1 MAYKKDVISIRN
13 GDILEIT
20 KSKRLPVKNR
30 LRCIKMNT
38 TSEQQEKRNIK
49 YATNLLR
56 LLLLQNFNENDLY
69 CILTYDKPVSGE
81 EAKKHLAN
89 FRKRLQRLAKKLDV
103 EAKYIAVTEIG
114 EKSRIHHHIII
125 HSSKNI
131 INMAR
136 IRELWKN
143 GFVKIRKYSGTLQEA
158 ENIANYFIKKNS
170 NAFYLLPHIYKKRWN
185 SSQNLQ
191 KPQRSTAVIH
201 HKNWRVQPKTKKG
214 YYLDTHSIIN
224 GFYTFESGI
233 EYEYQFYR
241 LIRIHPKNRQSK

>member
-30 LRCIKMNT
+30 LRNNKMNT

-69 CILTYDKPVSGE
+69 CTLTYDKPVAGE

-103 EAKYIAVTEIG
+103 EAKYIVVTEIG
-114 EKSRIHHHIII
+114 GKNKIHHHIII
-125 HSSKNI
+125 HTSRNI
-131 INMAR
+131 IKVSH
-136 IRELWKN
+136 IRDIWKN
-143 GFVKIRKYSGTLQEA
+143 GFVKIKLYGGTLQDA
-158 ENIANYFIKKNS
+158 ENLANYFIKKNR
-170 NAFYLLPHIYKKRWN
+170 NVLPNIYKKRWN

-201 HKNWRVQPKTKKG
+201 HKTWKIQPKTKKG

-224 GFYTFESGI
+224 GFYEFDSGI

-241 LIRIHPKNRQSK
+241 LIRIKPPKSK

>member
-1 MAYKKDVISIRN
+1 MAYKKEVIDIKE
-13 GDILEIT
+13 GYILEIT
-20 KSKRLPVKNR
+20 KTKRLPVKNR
-30 LRCIKMNT
+30 LRNNKMNT

-69 CILTYDKPVSGE
+69 CTLTYDKPVSGE

-103 EAKYIAVTEIG
+103 EAKYIVVTEIG
-114 EKSRIHHHIII
+114 GKNKIHHHIII
-125 HSSKNI
+125 HTSRNI
-131 INMAR
+131 IKVSH
-136 IRELWKN
+136 IRDIWKN
-143 GFVKIRKYSGTLQEA
+143 GFVKIKLYGGTLQDA
-158 ENIANYFIKKNS
+158 ENLASYFIKKNR
-170 NAFYLLPHIYKKRWN
+170 NAFYVLPNIYKKRWN

-201 HKNWRVQPKTKKG
+201 HKTWKIQPKTKKG

-224 GFYTFESGI
+224 GFYEFDSGI

-241 LIRIHPKNRQSK
+241 LIRIKPPKSK

>member
-1 MAYKKDVISIRN
+1 MAYKKEVIDIKE
-13 GDILEIT
+13 GYILEIT
-20 KSKRLPVKNR
+20 KTKRLPAKNR

-49 YATNLLR
+49 YAINLLR

-69 CILTYDKPVSGE
+69 CTLTYDKPVTGE

-103 EAKYIAVTEIG
+103 EAKYIVVTEIG
-114 EKSRIHHHIII
+114 GKNKIHHHIII
-125 HSSKNI
+125 HTSRNI
-131 INMAR
+131 IKVSH
-136 IRELWKN
+136 IRDIWKN
-143 GFVKIRKYSGTLQEA
+143 GFVKIKLYGGTLQDA
-158 ENIANYFIKKNS
+158 ENLANYFIKKNI
-170 NAFYLLPHIYKKRWN
+170 NAFYILPNIYKKRWN

-201 HKNWRVQPKTKKG
+201 HKTWKIQPKTKKG

-224 GFYTFESGI
+224 GFYEFDSGV

-241 LIRIHPKNRQSK
+241 LIRIKPPKSK

>member
-1 MAYKKDVISIRN
+1 MAYRKDEISIRN

-69 CILTYDKPVSGE
+69 CTLTYDKPVAGE

-89 FRKRLQRLAKKLDV
+89 FRKRLQRLAQKLNIDV
-103 EAKYIAVTEIG
+103 KYIAVTEIG
-114 EKSRIHHHIII
+114 GKNKIHHHIII
-125 HSSKNI
+125 HTSKNI
-131 INMAR
+131 IKVSH
-136 IRELWKN
+136 IRDIWKN
-143 GFVKIRKYSGTLQEA
+143 GFVKIKLYGGTLQDA
-158 ENIANYFIKKNS
+158 ESLANYFIKKNR
-170 NAFYLLPHIYKKRWN
+170 NAFYILPNIYKKRWN

-201 HKNWRVQPKTKKG
+201 HKIWKIQPKTKKG

-224 GFYTFESGI
+224 GFYEFDSGI

-241 LIRIHPKNRQSK
+241 LIRIKPPKSK

>member
-1 MAYKKDVISIRN
+1 MAYKKEVIDIKE
-13 GDILEIT
+13 GYILEIT
-20 KSKRLPVKNR
+20 KTKRLPAKNR

-49 YATNLLR
+49 YAINLLR

-69 CILTYDKPVSGE
+69 CTLTYDKPVTGE

-103 EAKYIAVTEIG
+103 EAKYIVVTEIG
-114 EKSRIHHHIII
+114 GKNKIHHHIII
-125 HSSKNI
+125 HTSRNI
-131 INMAR
+131 IKVSH
-136 IRELWKN
+136 IRDIWKN
-143 GFVKIRKYSGTLQEA
+143 GFVKIKLYGGTLQDA
-158 ENIANYFIKKNS
+158 ENLANYFIKKNR
-170 NAFYLLPHIYKKRWN
+170 NAFYILPNIYKKRWN

-201 HKNWRVQPKTKKG
+201 HKTWKIQPKTKKG
-214 YYLDTHSIIN
+214 YEFD
-224 GFYTFESGI
+224 SGV

-241 LIRIHPKNRQSK
+241 LIRIKPPKSK

>member
-1 MAYKKDVISIRN
+1 MAYKKEVIDIKE
-13 GDILEIT
+13 GYILEIT
-20 KSKRLPVKNR
+20 KTKRLPVKNR

-49 YATNLLR
+49 YAINLLR

-69 CILTYDKPVSGE
+69 CTLTYDKPVAGE

-103 EAKYIAVTEIG
+103 EAKYIVVTEIG
-114 EKSRIHHHIII
+114 GKNKIHHHIII
-125 HSSKNI
+125 HTSRNI
-131 INMAR
+131 IKVSH
-136 IRELWKN
+136 IRDIWKN
-143 GFVKIRKYSGTLQEA
+143 GFVKIKLYGGTLQDA
-158 ENIANYFIKKNS
+158 ENLGNYFIKKNR
-170 NAFYLLPHIYKKRWN
+170 NAFYILPNIYKKRWN

-191 KPQRSTAVIH
+191 KPQRPTAVIH
-201 HKNWRVQPKTKKG
+201 HKTWKIQPKTKKG

-224 GFYTFESGI
+224 GFYEFDSGV

-241 LIRIHPKNRQSK
+241 LIRIKPPKSK

>member
-30 LRCIKMNT
+30 LRNNKMNT

-69 CILTYDKPVSGE
+69 CTLTYDKPVAGE

-143 GFVKIRKYSGTLQEA
+143 GFVKIRKYSGTLQRSGKHSQLFYKEK
-158 ENIANYFIKKNS
+158 IVMLFIYYRIYTKSVGTLAKTCKSPNAQRLLYIIKLGKYSQKQKK
-170 NAFYLLPHIYKKRWN
+170 
-185 SSQNLQ
+185 
-191 KPQRSTAVIH
+191 VI
-201 HKNWRVQPKTKKG
+201 
-214 YYLDTHSIIN
+214 I
-224 GFYTFESGI
+224 
-233 EYEYQFYR
+233 
-241 LIRIHPKNRQSK
+241 

>member
-69 CILTYDKPVSGE
+69 CTLTYDKPVAGE
-81 EAKKHLAN
+81 EAKKYLAN

-114 EKSRIHHHIII
+114 GKNKIHHHIII
-125 HSSKNI
+125 HTSRNI
-131 INMAR
+131 IKVSH
-136 IRELWKN
+136 IRDIWKN
-143 GFVKIRKYSGTLQEA
+143 GFVKIKLYGGTLQDA
-158 ENIANYFIKKNS
+158 ESLANYFIKKNR
-170 NAFYLLPHIYKKRWN
+170 NAFYVLPNIYKKRWN

-201 HKNWRVQPKTKKG
+201 HKTWKIQPKTKKG

-224 GFYTFESGI
+224 GFYEFDSGI

-241 LIRIHPKNRQSK
+241 LIRIKPPKSK

>member
-30 LRCIKMNT
+30 LRNNKMNT

-69 CILTYDKPVSGE
+69 CTLTYDKPVSGE

-89 FRKRLQRLAKKLDV
+89 FRKRLQRLAQKLNIDV
-103 EAKYIAVTEIG
+103 KYIAVTEIG
-114 EKSRIHHHIII
+114 GKNKIHHHIII
-125 HSSKNI
+125 HTSRNI
-131 INMAR
+131 IKVSH
-136 IRELWKN
+136 IRDIWKN
-143 GFVKIRKYSGTLQEA
+143 GFVKIKLYGGTLQDA
-158 ENIANYFIKKNS
+158 ENLANYFIKKNR
-170 NAFYLLPHIYKKRWN
+170 NAFYVLPNIYKKRWN

-201 HKNWRVQPKTKKG
+201 HKTWKIQPKTKKG

-224 GFYTFESGI
+224 GFYEFDSGI

-241 LIRIHPKNRQSK
+241 LIRIKPPKSK

>member
-1 MAYKKDVISIRN
+1 MAYKKEVIDIKE
-13 GDILEIT
+13 GYILEIT
-20 KSKRLPVKNR
+20 KTKRLPVKNR
-30 LRCIKMNT
+30 LRNNKMNT
-38 TSEQQEKRNIK
+38 TAEQQEKRNIK

-69 CILTYDKPVSGE
+69 CTLTYDKPVSGE

-103 EAKYIAVTEIG
+103 EAKYIVVTEIG
-114 EKSRIHHHIII
+114 GKNKIHHHIII
-125 HSSKNI
+125 HTSRNI
-131 INMAR
+131 IKVSH
-136 IRELWKN
+136 IRDIWKN
-143 GFVKIRKYSGTLQEA
+143 GFVKIKLYGGTLQDA
-158 ENIANYFIKKNS
+158 ENLASYFIKKNR
-170 NAFYLLPHIYKKRWN
+170 NAFYVLPNIYKKRWN

-201 HKNWRVQPKTKKG
+201 HKTWKIQPKTKKG

-224 GFYTFESGI
+224 GFYEFDSGI

-241 LIRIHPKNRQSK
+241 LIRIKPPKSK

>member
-1 MAYKKDVISIRN
+1 MAYRKDEISIRN

-69 CILTYDKPVSGE
+69 CTLTYDKPVAGE

-89 FRKRLQRLAKKLDV
+89 FRKRLQRLAQKLNIDV
-103 EAKYIAVTEIG
+103 KYIAVTEIG
-114 EKSRIHHHIII
+114 GKNKIHHHIII
-125 HSSKNI
+125 HTSKNI
-131 INMAR
+131 IKVSH
-136 IRELWKN
+136 IRDIWKN
-143 GFVKIRKYSGTLQEA
+143 GFVKIKLYGGTLQDA
-158 ENIANYFIKKNS
+158 ESLANYFIKKNR
-170 NAFYLLPHIYKKRWN
+170 NALYILPNIYKKRWN

-201 HKNWRVQPKTKKG
+201 HKIWKIQPKTKKG

-224 GFYTFESGI
+224 GFYEFDSGI

-241 LIRIHPKNRQSK
+241 LIRIKPPKSK

>member
-69 CILTYDKPVSGE
+69 CTLTYDKPVSGE
-81 EAKKHLAN
+81 EAKKYLAN

-103 EAKYIAVTEIG
+103 EAKYIVVTEIG
-114 EKSRIHHHIII
+114 GKNKIHHHIII
-125 HSSKNI
+125 HTSRNI
-131 INMAR
+131 IKVSH
-136 IRELWKN
+136 IRDIWKN
-143 GFVKIRKYSGTLQEA
+143 GFVKIKLYGGTLQDA
-158 ENIANYFIKKNS
+158 ESLANYFIKKNR
-170 NAFYLLPHIYKKRWN
+170 NAFYVLPNIYKKRWN

-201 HKNWRVQPKTKKG
+201 HKTWKIQPKTKKR
-214 YYLDTHSIIN
+214 LLFRHSFN
-224 GFYTFESGI
+224 NK
-233 EYEYQFYR
+233 R
-241 LIRIHPKNRQSK
+241 LL

>member
-69 CILTYDKPVSGE
+69 CTLTYDKPVSGE
-81 EAKKHLAN
+81 EAKKYLAN

-103 EAKYIAVTEIG
+103 EAKYIVVTEIG
-114 EKSRIHHHIII
+114 GKNKIHHHIII
-125 HSSKNI
+125 HTSRNI
-131 INMAR
+131 IKVSH
-136 IRELWKN
+136 IRDIWKN
-143 GFVKIRKYSGTLQEA
+143 GFVKIKLYGGTLQDA
-158 ENIANYFIKKNS
+158 ESLANYFIKKNR
-170 NAFYLLPHIYKKRWN
+170 NAFYVLPNIYKKRWN

-201 HKNWRVQPKTKKG
+201 HKTWKIQPKTKKG

-224 GFYTFESGI
+224 GFYEFDSGI

-241 LIRIHPKNRQSK
+241 LIRIKPPKSK

>member
-1 MAYKKDVISIRN
+1 MAYKKEVINIKE
-13 GDILEIT
+13 GYILEIT
-20 KSKRLPVKNR
+20 KTKRLPVKNR

-69 CILTYDKPVSGE
+69 CTLTYDKPVAGE

-131 INMAR
+131 INVAR

-201 HKNWRVQPKTKKG
+201 HKTWKIQPKTKKG

-224 GFYTFESGI
+224 GFYEFDSGI

-241 LIRIHPKNRQSK
+241 LIRIKPPKSK

>member
-1 MAYKKDVISIRN
+1 MAYRKDEISIRN

-69 CILTYDKPVSGE
+69 CTLTYDKPVSGE

-103 EAKYIAVTEIG
+103 EAKYIVVTEIG
-114 EKSRIHHHIII
+114 GKNKIHHHIII
-125 HSSKNI
+125 HTSRNI
-131 INMAR
+131 IKVSH
-136 IRELWKN
+136 IRDIWKN
-143 GFVKIRKYSGTLQEA
+143 GFVKIKLYGGTLQDA
-158 ENIANYFIKKNS
+158 ENLANYFIKKNR
-170 NAFYLLPHIYKKRWN
+170 NAFYVL
-185 SSQNLQ
+185 
-191 KPQRSTAVIH
+191 
-201 HKNWRVQPKTKKG
+201 G
-214 YYLDTHSIIN
+214 Y
-224 GFYTFESGI
+224 
-233 EYEYQFYR
+233 
-241 LIRIHPKNRQSK
+241 RQTSL

>member
-1 MAYKKDVISIRN
+1 MAYKKEVIDIKE
-13 GDILEIT
+13 GYILEIT
-20 KSKRLPVKNR
+20 KTKRLPAKNR

-49 YATNLLR
+49 YAINLLR

-69 CILTYDKPVSGE
+69 CTLTYDKPVTGE

-103 EAKYIAVTEIG
+103 EAKYIVVIEIG
-114 EKSRIHHHIII
+114 GKNKIHHHIII
-125 HSSKNI
+125 HTSRNI
-131 INMAR
+131 IKVSH
-136 IRELWKN
+136 IRDIWKN
-143 GFVKIRKYSGTLQEA
+143 GFVKIKLYGGTLQDA
-158 ENIANYFIKKNS
+158 ENLANYFIKKNR
-170 NAFYLLPHIYKKRWN
+170 NAFYILPNIYKKRWN

-201 HKNWRVQPKTKKG
+201 HKTWKIQPKTKKG

-224 GFYTFESGI
+224 GFYEFDSGV

-241 LIRIHPKNRQSK
+241 LIRIKPPKSK

>member
-1 MAYKKDVISIRN
+1 MAYRKDEISIRN

-69 CILTYDKPVSGE
+69 CTLTYDKPVAGE
-81 EAKKHLAN
+81 EVKKHLAN
-89 FRKRLQRLAKKLDV
+89 FRKRLQRLAQKLNIDV
-103 EAKYIAVTEIG
+103 KYIAVTEIG
-114 EKSRIHHHIII
+114 GKNKIHHHIII
-125 HSSKNI
+125 HTSKNI
-131 INMAR
+131 IKVSH
-136 IRELWKN
+136 IRDIWKN
-143 GFVKIRKYSGTLQEA
+143 GFVKIKLYGGTLQDA
-158 ENIANYFIKKNS
+158 ESLANYFIKKNR
-170 NAFYLLPHIYKKRWN
+170 NAFYILPNIYKKRWN

-201 HKNWRVQPKTKKG
+201 HKIWKIQPKTKKG

-224 GFYTFESGI
+224 GFYEFDSGI

-241 LIRIHPKNRQSK
+241 LIRIKPPKSK

>member
-30 LRCIKMNT
+30 LRNNKMNT

-69 CILTYDKPVSGE
+69 CTLTYDKPVAGE

-89 FRKRLQRLAKKLDV
+89 FRKRLQRLAQKLNIDV
-103 EAKYIAVTEIG
+103 KYIAVTEIG
-114 EKSRIHHHIII
+114 GKNKIHHHIII
-125 HSSKNI
+125 HTSKNI
-131 INMAR
+131 IKVSH
-136 IRELWKN
+136 IRDIWKN
-143 GFVKIRKYSGTLQEA
+143 GFVKIKLYGGTLQDA
-158 ENIANYFIKKNS
+158 ESLANYFIKKNR
-170 NAFYLLPHIYKKRWN
+170 NALYILPNIYKKRWN

-201 HKNWRVQPKTKKG
+201 HKTWKIQPKTKKG

-224 GFYTFESGI
+224 GFYEFDSGI

-241 LIRIHPKNRQSK
+241 LIRIKSPKSK

>member
-30 LRCIKMNT
+30 LRNNKMNT

-56 LLLLQNFNENDLY
+56 LLLIQNFNENDLY
-69 CILTYDKPVSGE
+69 CTLTYDKPVSGE

-103 EAKYIAVTEIG
+103 EAKYIVVTEIG
-114 EKSRIHHHIII
+114 GKNKIHHHIII
-125 HSSKNI
+125 HTSRNI
-131 INMAR
+131 IKVSH
-136 IRELWKN
+136 IRDIWKN
-143 GFVKIRKYSGTLQEA
+143 GFVKIKLYGGTLQDA
-158 ENIANYFIKKNS
+158 ENLANYFIKKNR
-170 NAFYLLPHIYKKRWN
+170 NAFYVLPNIYKKRWN

-201 HKNWRVQPKTKKG
+201 HKTWKIQPKTKKG

-224 GFYTFESGI
+224 GFYEFDSGI

-241 LIRIHPKNRQSK
+241 LIRIKPPKSK

>member
-1 MAYKKDVISIRN
+1 MAYKKEVIDIKE
-13 GDILEIT
+13 GYILEIT
-20 KSKRLPVKNR
+20 KTKRLPVKNR
-30 LRCIKMNT
+30 LRNNKMNT

-69 CILTYDKPVSGE
+69 CTLTYDKPVAGE
-81 EAKKHLAN
+81 EAKKYLAN

-103 EAKYIAVTEIG
+103 EAKYIVVTEIG
-114 EKSRIHHHIII
+114 GKNKIHHHIII
-125 HSSKNI
+125 HTSRNI
-131 INMAR
+131 IKVSH
-136 IRELWKN
+136 IRDIWKN
-143 GFVKIRKYSGTLQEA
+143 GFVKIKLYGGTLQDA
-158 ENIANYFIKKNS
+158 ENLANYFIKKNR
-170 NAFYLLPHIYKKRWN
+170 NAFYVLPNIYKKRWN

-201 HKNWRVQPKTKKG
+201 HKTWKIQPKTKKG

-224 GFYTFESGI
+224 GFYEFDSGI

-241 LIRIHPKNRQSK
+241 LIRIKPPKSK